1 MLQNLHSFKEQ
12 QLKAAVEEGDGAAK
26 KLKLR
31 EASLEVRGE
40 SNMATKELKF
50 QEFNKEVLLH
60 LMRAKEHKR
69 LLQDSI
75 TNHLSKISV
84 QKNTVSK
91 ERRHLNSLHYE
102 QFILSTHL
110 EHLRNQTP
118 MPQVQQLVVDKVPE
132 GERGTPQVQVLA
144 KLTCSELNAFAQ
156 KLQLTAEGSSQQL
169 DKQGTDGNGLGQ
181 EEDNQDWEA
190 PESQTSQEALQTA
203 KQALISFIEKQKKER
218 TQLAQELKAL

>member
-1 MLQNLHSFKEQ
+1 
-12 QLKAAVEEGDGAAK
+12 
-26 KLKLR
+26 
-31 EASLEVRGE
+31 
-40 SNMATKELKF
+40 MATKELKF

-84 QKNTVSK
+84 QKNAVSK

-190 PESQTSQEALQTA
+190 PESQTSQDALQTA